1 MLINALVHRRNSY
14 RPVQDTGWLVRYR
27 FASVVDLYRH
37 LRLGQGFFVP
47 QPIPGE
53 PISRAIVE
61 ITFPEGGDKL
71 LLHGNVRVRSPEGAW
86 LDVPSAR
93 TTARWMAGPAG
104 PRREQV
110 RMACDLFV
118 EVRPRGTEPWLCRG
132 LDVGAGGLR
141 LAAGSMELGV
151 AGDEI
156 DLTMLSPD
164 PQVAPVRATA
174 RLAWAGVRE
183 AGLQIVSTTPEMRD
197 LLRAVEERWAA
208 VREIDHDAAC
218 PCSRPPMQQAG

>member
-1 MLINALVHRRNSY
+1 MQRRRRFCPES
-14 RPVQDTGWLVRYR
+14 DTGWLVRYR

-47 QPIPGE
+47 PPMPGG

-61 ITFPEGGDKL
+61 ITFPDGGDKL
-71 LLHGNVRVRSPEGAW
+71 LLHGNVRSRAPEGTW

-104 PRREQV
+104 PRRAQV

-118 EVRPRGTEPWLCRG
+118 EVRPRGAEPWLCRG
-132 LDVGAGGLR
+132 LDVSAGGLR

-151 AGDEI
+151 TGDEL
-156 DLTMLSPD
+156 DLTLLSPD
-164 PQVAPVRATA
+164 ADVAPVRASA

-183 AGLQIVSTTPEMRD
+183 AGLEVLGAAPDLTA
-197 LLRAVEERWAA
+197 LLRTVEERWAA
-208 VREIDHDAAC
+208 VPEIDHDVAC
-218 PCSRPPMQQAG
+218 PCSRPPMQRAG